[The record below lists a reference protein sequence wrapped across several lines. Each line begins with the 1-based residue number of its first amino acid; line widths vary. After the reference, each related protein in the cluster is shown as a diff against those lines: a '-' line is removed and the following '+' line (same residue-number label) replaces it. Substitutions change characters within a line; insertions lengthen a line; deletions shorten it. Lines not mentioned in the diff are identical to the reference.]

1 MEQVGVR
8 DLKQNASQVLRRV
21 KGGESLEVTERGR
34 PVARLTPVRDD
45 PDRELLVDRG
55 ELSMGD
61 QDLLKG
67 NPIRMVS
74 RARLSE
80 ELESLRDDWR

>member
-1 MEQVGVR
+1 MR

-34 PVARLTPVRDD
+34 PVARLTPVRED
-45 PDRELLVDRG
+45 PDDDLLVDRG
-55 ELSMGD
+55 ELSTGY
-61 QDLLKG
+61 QDLLAG
-67 NPIRMVS
+67 SPIRTAS